1 MRRRMHMALLVAVTA
16 VVAALVVPGYARAG
30 GPSPM
35 TGAVLATVNRTS
47 DGAGH
52 CQNGNVPESCN
63 VYDVKQSVWL
73 NTGGSGSHT
82 LEDGIYF
89 FAVLAPGAQLDPN
102 DGTPNNL
109 SDDFDP
115 HTNRM
120 FTVING
126 AIFSYTG
133 THLFG
138 IDTQNNNEHEIRLF
152 PYADT
157 TSANGVYILAVCFLG
172 ESASNLTY
180 PVDPGNCE
188 YDAFKV
194 GPPDPTPPTC
204 TASVTTSGG
213 QQMISIT
220 VQDLESG
227 IETIVPTSVNATAVL
242 PTWSV
247 GTPDSLVVTG
257 TRTDTSQPG
266 SITLVVTNVAG
277 LSSTCTANAPVT
289 ADQSP
294 PTCVLTATVTGPE
307 VHSGHGAGRAERR
320 LERHPHREQ
329 RERLLYLHAGYDF
342 GLRRR
347 RNQDHRDQGL
357 VPRALRDKRR
367 RPRHGLR
374 SDHPRL
380 QGAAHAPSALST
392 ELPAHSNGVIS

>member
-1 MRRRMHMALLVAVTA
+1 
-16 VVAALVVPGYARAG
+16 
-30 GPSPM
+30 
-35 TGAVLATVNRTS
+35 
-47 DGAGH
+47 
-52 CQNGNVPESCN
+52 
-63 VYDVKQSVWL
+63 
-73 NTGGSGSHT
+73 
-82 LEDGIYF
+82 
-89 FAVLAPGAQLDPN
+89 
-102 DGTPNNL
+102 
-109 SDDFDP
+109 
-115 HTNRM
+115 M

-220 VQDLESG
+220 VQDPESG

-277 LSSTCTANAPVT
+277 LRLDLHRQRTRDGQSEPAHLR
-289 ADQSP
+289 AD
-294 PTCVLTATVTGPE
+294 GD
-307 VHSGHGAGRAERR
+307 GHGTSASPFRSRCRTRRAASRASPTPR
-320 LERHPHREQ
+320 ATRAFS
-329 RERLLYLHAGYDF
+329 LYLTRAGTTTAFVVDATKTIETKGSF
-342 GLRRR
+342 LALSVTNGA
-347 RNQDHRDQGL
+347 GL
-357 VPRALRDKRR
+357 VTVCDPIIPASKA
-367 RPRHGLR
+367 RHTRHLR
-374 SDHPRL
+374 SARSSL
-380 QGAAHAPSALST
+380 RTRTA
-392 ELPAHSNGVIS
+392 